1 MSRYYGI
8 NVVPRMSITA
18 QLEGV
23 LHQQYGGDYNGDYI
37 QEDAHTAAGVCDV
50 AEVTKEVSA
59 PHSFS
64 IYACPSSTSFCNML
78 LVHRCAQFGIIDNLC
93 TPPMCSCGW
102 CAGVTTTMTT
112 TSRIC
117 TNGQKLIRIGDA
129 EFFNRTL
136 LSLSS
141 QREAGG

>member
-37 QEDAHTAAGVCDV
+37 QAGAHTAAGVCDV

-93 TPPMCSCGW
+93 TPPVCARA
-102 CAGVTTTMTT
+102 AGV
-112 TSRIC
+112 
-117 TNGQKLIRIGDA
+117 LV
-129 EFFNRTL
+129 
-136 LSLSS
+136 S
-141 QREAGG
+141 QQQ